1 MCSKTEMQ
9 LQKKAKCPMKGNY
22 QVNDVLYKRDVTSPL
37 SKKCILDWG
46 RENGRRFSIIT
57 SYRLNKIDIPIRQ
70 YFQVPCGA

>member
-37 SKKCILDWG
+37 SKKCIVDLR
-46 RENGRRFSIIT
+46 RENGRAFSIIT

-70 YFQVPCGA
+70 HFQVTCGA